1 MGQFSI
7 GQSVRR
13 REDPRLLRGKGRY
26 YDDLKLADQ
35 LYAAIVRSPHAH
47 ADICGIDTRAAPQ
60 MHGVHVVLTGRDY
73 EADGLGTMPSMA
85 PYKRRDGGP
94 MYLPYRPAI
103 AIDRVMHVGYPV
115 AVVVADTLDQA
126 RDAAERV
133 AVDYTPLP
141 AVVSAE
147 AAFQPGAPQLY
158 PDCPNNEAYFYQAGD
173 KAKTDEAFAKAA
185 HVVEQRL
192 VINRVTA
199 NTMEPRGV
207 TGEYDAGTGRY
218 TLHCGFQ
225 RPWLFRNAIAETT
238 MNIPE
243 SQFRLITGDIGGSYG
258 LRGSVY
264 PEIILMLW
272 AAKRAG
278 RPVKWLAT
286 RNEAHISDDD
296 ARDNIVDAAMALDQ
310 DGKFLGVRIRS
321 FGNLGAYL
329 SFRGAMP
336 PVVNIGTVVGTYT
349 TPALHVAVSGM
360 LTNTHCTS
368 PYRGAGRPEASYMI
382 ERLIDIAA
390 DELEIDPA
398 ELRRRN
404 TIPPQAMPYK
414 TPLVFT
420 YDSGRFEENLT
431 RVMKLADWSGF
442 ETRRKEAAKR
452 GKLRGIGISNTIEQA
467 ADPTIETA
475 EIRFDPLGGMTFV
488 TGSISHGQGHATI
501 QTQMLVDR
509 LGIDPDRIT
518 FIQGDTD
525 AVAFGMG
532 TGGSRS
538 TTMSG
543 GAIVMVADKV
553 IAKGKK
559 LAAHMLEA
567 SEGDMEFKDGRFTVA
582 GTDRGI
588 GIHDVAKAAFELGKL
603 PKGMEPGLYETAT
616 YRANSAN
623 FPNGA
628 HVCEVEIDPDTGATE
643 IVRYSVVDEGPDH
656 GRHRPGHRAGA
667 DGGQGVRRADWP
679 GHQRLVHG
687 LRHAARRALLRCQDR
702 GQPGADADQ
711 SARRQG
717 RGRGWHSRLTLRGG
731 ERHRRC
737 AVGLRHPPHR
747 HAVHAV
753 QGVAGDP
760 GGKVIAPGACP
771 RTRARCGHSIAAVVV
786 VVVLRRCWPSEGVLG
801 DRVDLV
807 EIVQIVVQQAAV
819 DRTTGEVGAEEV
831 PGARFQHRAVRRKDV
846 SSARLVEG
854 VGHAVVGEGEAGGAL
869 A

>member
-13 REDPRLLRGKGRY
+13 REDPRLLTGRGRF

-47 ADICGIDTRAAPQ
+47 ADIRGIDARAALQ
-60 MHGVHVVLTGRDY
+60 MPGVHAVLTGKDY
-73 EADGLGTMPSMA
+73 EADGLGTMSSMA
-85 PYKRRDGGP
+85 PYKRRDGSA
-94 MYLPYRPAI
+94 MYLPHRPAI
-103 AIDRVMHVGYPV
+103 AIGRAMHVGYPV
-115 AVVVADTLDQA
+115 AVVVADTLDLA

-133 AVDYTPLP
+133 EIDYAPRP
-141 AVVSAE
+141 AVVNAE
-147 AAFQPGAPQLY
+147 EASKPGAPQLY
-158 PDCPNNEAYFYQAGD
+158 PDCPNNEAYFYQAGN
-173 KAKTDEAFAKAA
+173 KAAVDEAFARAA

-199 NTMEPRGV
+199 NTLEPRGV

-218 TLHCGFQ
+218 TLQCGFQ

-238 MNIPE
+238 FRIPE
-243 SQFRLITGDIGGSYG
+243 SQLRLMTGDIGGSYG
-258 LRGSVY
+258 LRGSIY

-272 AAKRAG
+272 AAKRVG

-286 RNEAHISDDD
+286 RNEAHVSDDD
-296 ARDNIVDAAMALDQ
+296 ARDNIVDAALALDK
-310 DGKFLGVRIRS
+310 DGKFLAVRIRS
-321 FGNLGAYL
+321 FGNLGAFV

-336 PVVNIGTVVGTYT
+336 PVVNIGTVVGVYT
-349 TPALHVAVSGM
+349 TPALHVAISGM

-382 ERLIDIAA
+382 ERLIDIAS
-390 DELEIDPA
+390 DEIKIDPA

-414 TPLVFT
+414 TPLTFT
-420 YDSGRFEENLT
+420 YDSGRFEENMSRT
-431 RVMKLADWSGF
+431 MKLADWQGF
-442 ETRRKEAAKR
+442 PARRKEAATR
-452 GKLRGIGISNTIEQA
+452 GMLRGLGLSCTIEQA

-501 QTQMLVDR
+501 QTQILVDR
-509 LGIDPDRIT
+509 LGVDPEKIR
-518 FIQGDTD
+518 FVQGDTE

-567 SEGDMEFKDGRFTVA
+567 SETDMEFKDGRFAIA

-588 GIHDVAKAAFELGKL
+588 GIHDVAKAAFDLGKL

-616 YRANSAN
+616 YRASSGN
-623 FPNGA
+623 FPNGS
-628 HVCEVEIDPDTGATE
+628 HVCEVEIDPDTGVTK
-643 IVRYSVVDEGPDH
+643 VVGYWVVDDCGTVINPMLVKGQIMGGIAQGMGQVLMEDKAYDPQSGQVLSGSFMDYAMP
-656 GRHRPGHRAGA
+656 RAEDFCPVTIEDNPVPTPTNPLGVKGA
-667 DGGQGVRRADWP
+667 
-679 GHQRLVHG
+679 
-687 LRHAARRALLRCQDR
+687 
-702 GQPGADADQ
+702 
-711 SARRQG
+711 
-717 RGRGWHSRLTLRGG
+717 
-731 ERHRRC
+731 
-737 AVGLRHPPHR
+737 
-747 HAVHAV
+747 
-753 QGVAGDP
+753 
-760 GGKVIAPGACP
+760 
-771 RTRARCGHSIAAVVV
+771 
-786 VVVLRRCWPSEGVLG
+786 
-801 DRVDLV
+801 
-807 EIVQIVVQQAAV
+807 
-819 DRTTGEVGAEEV
+819 
-831 PGARFQHRAVRRKDV
+831 
-846 SSARLVEG
+846 
-854 VGHAVVGEGEAGGAL
+854 GEAGTVGSLSAGVNAIVDAL
-869 A
+869 SVYGIRHVDTPCTPYRVWQAIQNARFTK